1 MRRLYAKFIV
11 FHFFFC
17 VIFKFGWAL
26 ILALL
31 FLLLAAAEPFFL
43 TLSLAFTLFAVI
55 ASLINAVK
63 LVYYMNRK
71 RDDRSQVVKDIETA
85 PESYYDVDNPNCI
98 RGRTWVMKFQER
110 LNDESTVEE
119 VVKAFEDLCE
129 DMKTDGIL
137 TGRVTA
143 GLSEE
148 ELLERDLLMFECGTF
163 RSIDDDF
170 TIALTRQYPD
180 GDGEFFQFRVEMYF
194 EPNKENFKI
203 FEHMNSDKVRG
214 DFFDYIRGSKS
225 YKYAM
230 KHACRK
236 VQIYLTQT

>member
-1 MRRLYAKFIV
+1 MQRLYAKFIV
-11 FHFFFC
+11 FHFIFC

-26 ILALL
+26 LLALL
-31 FLLLAAAEPFFL
+31 FLLLAAADSFFL
-43 TLSLAFTLFAVI
+43 PLSLAFLLFAII
-55 ASLINAVK
+55 ASLIDAGK
-63 LVYYMNRK
+63 LVYYMNK
-71 RDDRSQVVKDIETA
+71 SHGDRAHAINEKEAD
-85 PESYYDVDNPNCI
+85 PESFYDADNPQSI
-98 RGRTWVMKFQER
+98 RGRMWVSKFQEI

-129 DMKTDGIL
+129 DMKFDGIL

-148 ELLERDLLMFECGTF
+148 ELLERDLLMYECGTF
-163 RSIDDDF
+163 RSINDDF
-170 TIALTRQYPD
+170 TISLTRQYPD
-180 GDGEFFQFRVEMYF
+180 GEGEFFQFIVEMHF

-214 DFFDYIRGSKS
+214 DFFDHIRGSKS
-225 YKYAM
+225 YRYAM

-236 VQIYLTQT
+236 VKIYLTQT